1 MIRIREVRVIDDEN
15 QQLGVMQTSEAL
27 ALAQEKGLDLVEVA
41 PTAVPPVCRILDYG
55 QYKYELQKRE
65 REAKKKQKSQ
75 TFKEIRLRVKIDV
88 NDLRTKLRRAGQ
100 FLDEGDR
107 VKVTVQFRGREMS
120 HANLGR
126 DLLDRAAELLTEH
139 GTVERPPLLEGR
151 NMYIVMAPLEKRAE
165 KKTERARAA
174 RRTSRQ
180 PQPAAPPNGGETIGD
195 AIAAKGKA
203 PTATVEPPAA
213 GRSAAAG
220 GTGIAVPKI
229 KTHKGTAKRYKKTGS
244 GKWVRPKA
252 WRGHHLEI
260 KSSRRTRRYAGK
272 ADRLARPTRSSC
284 ERLLPHA

>member
-15 QQLGVMQTSEAL
+15 QQLGVMPTFKAL

-41 PTAVPPVCRILDYG
+41 PTATPPVCRILDYG

-126 DLLDRAAELLTEH
+126 DLLDRAAELLAEH

-151 NMYIVMAPLEKRAE
+151 NMYIVMAPLEKRTE
-165 KKTERARAA
+165 KRTDGVEGER
-174 RRTSRQ
+174 
-180 PQPAAPPNGGETIGD
+180 PAAAATEASEAVDGLAAVGGETIGD
-195 AIAAKGKA
+195 AMAAKGGA
-203 PTATVEPPAA
+203 PTATAEPPAEA
-213 GRSAAAG
+213 TQQPAEQG
-220 GTGIAVPKI
+220 
-229 KTHKGTAKRYKKTGS
+229 
-244 GKWVRPKA
+244 
-252 WRGHHLEI
+252 
-260 KSSRRTRRYAGK
+260 
-272 ADRLARPTRSSC
+272 
-284 ERLLPHA
+284 

>member
-15 QQLGVMQTSEAL
+15 QQLGVMQTFQAL

-55 QYKYELQKRE
+55 QYKYELQKKE

-126 DLLDRAAELLTEH
+126 DLLDRASELLTEH

-151 NMYIVMAPLEKRAE
+151 NMYIVMAPLEKRPE
-165 KKTERARAA
+165 KKTDWGEATADGPA
-174 RRTSRQ
+174 
-180 PQPAAPPNGGETIGD
+180 PQPATPPNGGETIGD

-203 PTATVEPPAA
+203 PTATVQPPAA
-213 GRSAAAG
+213 DEVQQPAEQG
-220 GTGIAVPKI
+220 
-229 KTHKGTAKRYKKTGS
+229 
-244 GKWVRPKA
+244 
-252 WRGHHLEI
+252 
-260 KSSRRTRRYAGK
+260 
-272 ADRLARPTRSSC
+272 
-284 ERLLPHA
+284 

>member
-15 QQLGVMQTSEAL
+15 QQLGVMPTIQAL
-27 ALAQEKGLDLVEVA
+27 TLAQEKGLDLVEVA

-126 DLLDRAAELLTEH
+126 DLLDRAAELLAEH

-165 KKTERARAA
+165 KKTDGEAGE
-174 RRTSRQ
+174 
-180 PQPAAPPNGGETIGD
+180 QPALSAEAATPEAPANGETIGD
-195 AIAAKGKA
+195 AIAAKGSAAAKGGA

-213 GRSAAAG
+213 AEETQQPAEQG
-220 GTGIAVPKI
+220 
-229 KTHKGTAKRYKKTGS
+229 
-244 GKWVRPKA
+244 
-252 WRGHHLEI
+252 
-260 KSSRRTRRYAGK
+260 
-272 ADRLARPTRSSC
+272 
-284 ERLLPHA
+284 

>member
-15 QQLGVMQTSEAL
+15 QQLGVMPTIQAL
-27 ALAQEKGLDLVEVA
+27 TLAQEKGLDLVEVA

-126 DLLDRAAELLTEH
+126 DLLDRAAELLAEH

-151 NMYIVMAPLEKRAE
+151 NMYIVMAPLEKRVERKTDGVVGERPATSATESTDAAE
-165 KKTERARAA
+165 A
-174 RRTSRQ
+174 
-180 PQPAAPPNGGETIGD
+180 PAPASGETIGD
-195 AIAAKGKA
+195 ALAAKGGA

-213 GRSAAAG
+213 ED
-220 GTGIAVPKI
+220 TQQ
-229 KTHKGTAKRYKKTGS
+229 TAEQG
-244 GKWVRPKA
+244 
-252 WRGHHLEI
+252 
-260 KSSRRTRRYAGK
+260 
-272 ADRLARPTRSSC
+272 
-284 ERLLPHA
+284 